1 MTENDPHRDL
11 DAYIADLGTD
21 IRLDAI
27 AMVQAARRGDDM
39 AQETIVD
46 QTPDLKALV
55 LILVHLCETI
65 LADRR
70 FDADP
75 DAVLTALQRA
85 VLDAAGDS

>member
-55 LILVHLCETI
+55 LILVHLCDTI
-65 LADRR
+65 LADRP
-70 FDADP
+70 DA
-75 DAVLTALQRA
+75 DAVLTTLQRA
-85 VLDAAGDS
+85 LLDAAGDS